1 MRIPRVQGLLIV
13 TLTALFPAI
22 ALGQMVEPVEPQPA
36 PEDLK
41 PGLEVCYMYEL
52 VRHINEMVEFEASK
66 ECAPGEPLTE
76 LNSSVGLKNVLTS
89 TGRDGVMAKIT
100 GLIHLDQPGTYAF
113 AFQSN
118 DGVRL
123 EIDDYMVLED
133 PDVHA
138 DQWSD
143 IGMVHAETPGWVPIT
158 IRYFE
163 RKNTSTLRFYWQKPG
178 TEGTMPLVPAEALA
192 HLGPTS

>member
-1 MRIPRVQGLLIV
+1 MRIRGALACGSWLLLPALAAAQVVQPLD
-13 TLTALFPAI
+13 
-22 ALGQMVEPVEPQPA
+22 PA
-36 PEDLK
+36 PKEDQLK
-41 PGLEVCYMYEL
+41 PGLAVCYMKEL
-52 VRHINEMVEFEASK
+52 IRHIKEMVELE
-66 ECAPGEPLTE
+66 EERDCVPGEPLLE
-76 LNSSVGLKNVLTS
+76 LNSAVGLKNVLTS
-89 TGRDGVMAKIT
+89 DARDGVLAKIT

-113 AFQSN
+113 AFESN

-123 EIDDYMVLED
+123 EIGDYLVLED

-143 IGMVHAETPGWVPIT
+143 IGMVHTETPGWVPVT

-178 TEGTMPLVPAEALA
+178 GEGTMPLVPAEALA
-192 HLGPTS
+192 HVEPAA

>member
-1 MRIPRVQGLLIV
+1 MYIRGALAFAVGLLM
-13 TLTALFPAI
+13 PAI
-22 ALGQMVEPVEPQPA
+22 ATAQIVQPLDPP
-36 PEDLK
+36 PEEDQLK
-41 PGLEVCYMYEL
+41 SGLAVCYMKQL
-52 VRHINEMVEFEASK
+52 VRHINEMVELEDK
-66 ECAPGEPLTE
+66 LDCVPGEPLLE
-76 LNSSVGLKNVLTS
+76 LNSRVGLKNVLTS
-89 TGRDGVMAKIT
+89 TGRDGVLAKIT
-100 GLIHLDQPGTYAF
+100 GLIHLDEPGTYAF
-113 AFQSN
+113 AFESN

-143 IGMVHAETPGWVPIT
+143 IGMVHTETAGWVPIT

-178 TEGTMPLVPAEALA
+178 TEGTMPLVPPEALA
-192 HLGPTS
+192 HVEPAA